1 MTHNRDG
8 AKLPLILNKIN
19 YRHSEENPK
28 KKTDVTE
35 NGKRRWNKEIA
46 HKNQNGTKSTET
58 DITRRFYGISDKFEM
73 KEIEKLGG
81 KM

>member
-19 YRHSEENPK
+19 YRHSEENAK

-35 NGKRRWNKEIA
+35 
-46 HKNQNGTKSTET
+46 NGTKSTET